1 MAKHLVTGGA
11 NDPLLPLIREAINS
25 ADEIELAVAFIK
37 SSGLELLYP
46 ALQEAVAE
54 RGARLTLLTSDYL
67 DVTDP
72 QALRDLML
80 LVDRDADV
88 RIFQTSGRDSF
99 HLKAYIFVRRR
110 SETGFDGVAFVGS
123 SNISRPALT
132 DGIEWNY
139 RIQSDTNSGDLEG
152 FNEIRTEFTKLLAH
166 SAVTPLTYEWIANY
180 EQRRTPIVP
189 SVAPGSTDPEIPTPL
204 PNKIQSD
211 ALAALAA
218 SRAQGFKRG
227 LVVLA
232 TGLGKTFLAAFD
244 AEAMGTR
251 KVLFVAHREEILL
264 QAEKTFLRIHPH
276 AKVGSFGNGARDTEA
291 DFLFASVQTLGRAA
305 HLGTFAP
312 DHFDYVVVDEFHHA
326 HATTYRRLLQHFTP
340 KFLLGLTATPKR
352 TDQSDILSLC
362 DNNLVFA
369 RDLVFGVSEGYLCP
383 FSYFG
388 IYDETVEYD
397 HIPWRNGKFDPESLT
412 NKLATTA
419 RFLHVLKE
427 WREKGTS
434 RTLAF
439 CSSKKHAQ
447 FMADQFVA
455 SGVRAAAVYQD
466 SGMARDASLALLKSG
481 DLEVVFS
488 VDLFSEGVDIPEVDT
503 VLMLRPTESQV
514 LFLQQLGRGL
524 RKCPGKERLVILD
537 FIGNHRAFL
546 NKPQALFNIE
556 GNFRALALFARQARD
571 RSLPL
576 PPGCFVNYDLEIID
590 FLQALAGDG
599 PTVDYQNLK
608 ATLSRRPSLT
618 EYYHSGA
625 SLTQMRRTAGS
636 WWGLVRDAEDLD
648 AQESECFARHQDF
661 LRDVETTRFEKC
673 FKAVLLESLLDL
685 DGFATPPTLDAL
697 ASQALA
703 VFRRRRA
710 FIGDLPADFQAID
723 SIAQAEWRRYW
734 DRNPVNAWIGGN
746 LQSPEAAWFAVTD
759 GRFCPKFTVPAEELQ
774 TFSGMLQQI
783 VEYRLANYKKNLTH
797 NPQLAAADGTEIPFF
812 ANLDIACGHFRSG
825 DTTVGAF
832 KRLPAHYGPL
842 QTNLHFIAR
851 ASGNSM
857 NGGEQPIRDADY
869 MLLERSH
876 RPSLTPQDGATVVVA
891 RPGANGADEYVL
903 RTAAAQIDGTTAMR
917 PQNPDPAYRAFE
929 FDSSMESVATLVRI
943 LDPLDLAIGEEF
955 KRQDIPG
962 LFGEQFN
969 PGNWHSGHVSLP
981 SKKAHVLL
989 VTLNKQG
996 HSPDHRYID
1005 RFDSTGRTFY
1015 WQSQNSTTP
1024 ASTRGRELINH
1035 MSNGVSVHLFVREN
1049 KMAAPGISGPF
1060 RYCGRITYATH
1071 FGSAPINFEW
1081 TLDSWRRED

>member
-11 NDPLLPLIREAINS
+11 NDPLLPLIRDAINS

-37 SSGLELLYP
+37 SSGLELLFP
-46 ALQEAVAE
+46 ALQEAVVE
-54 RGARLTLLTSDYL
+54 RGAKLTLLTSDYL
-67 DVTDP
+67 DVTDS

-80 LVDRDADV
+80 LADRGADTRV
-88 RIFQTSGRDSF
+88 FQTSGNDSF
-99 HLKAYIFVRRR
+99 HLKAYIFVRRH
-110 SETGFDGVAFVGS
+110 SENGLDGVAFVGS

-139 RIQSDTNSGDLEG
+139 RVQSDTNSGDVEG
-152 FNEIRTEFTKLLAH
+152 FHEIRAEFARLLTH
-166 SAVTPLTYEWIANY
+166 PAVTSLTYEWIADY
-180 EQRRTPIVP
+180 ELRRTLIVP
-189 SVAPGSTDPEIPTPL
+189 AVAPGATDPESRTPT
-204 PNKIQSD
+204 PNKIQGY
-211 ALAALAA
+211 ALEALAA
-218 SRAQGFKRG
+218 SRAAGYKRG

-232 TGLGKTFLAAFD
+232 TGLGKTYLAAFD
-244 AEAMGTR
+244 AREMGVHR
-251 KVLFVAHREEILL
+251 VLFVAHREEILL

-291 DFLFASVQTLGRAA
+291 DLLFASVQTLGRAA

-340 KFLLGLTATPKR
+340 QFLLGLTATPKR

-362 DNNLVFA
+362 DNNLVFE
-369 RDLVFGVSEGYLCP
+369 RNLVVGVTEGYLCP
-383 FSYFG
+383 FTYFG
-388 IYDETVEYD
+388 IYDTTVEYD

-419 RFLHVLKE
+419 RFKHVLKV
-427 WREKGTS
+427 WREKGTK

-439 CSSKKHAQ
+439 CSSKKHAK
-447 FMADQFVA
+447 FMADQFA
-455 SGVRAAAVYQD
+455 AAGVRAAAVYEN
-466 SGMARDASLALLKSG
+466 SGIARDASLALLKSG
-481 DLEVVFS
+481 ELEVIFS

-556 GNFRALALFARQARD
+556 SNFRALARFARQARD

-618 EYYHSGA
+618 EYFHSGA
-625 SLTQMRRTAGS
+625 SLTKMRQTAGS

-648 AQESECFARHQDF
+648 AQESECFARHQEF

-685 DGFATPPTLDAL
+685 DGFATPPTLDVL
-697 ASQALA
+697 ATQALA
-703 VFRRRRA
+703 VFRRRPP
-710 FIGDLPADFQAID
+710 FIADLPADFQDID
-723 SIAQAEWRRYW
+723 SIAQDDWRRYW

-746 LQSPEAAWFAVTD
+746 LQSPETAWFQVAD
-759 GRFCPKFTVPAEELQ
+759 SRFCPKFTVPAEELQ

-783 VEYRLANYKKNLTH
+783 VEYRLANYRRNLNH
-797 NPQLAAADGTEIPFF
+797 NPQHTPDDGTEIPLF
-812 ANLDIACGHFRSG
+812 ANLNIACGHFRGG
-825 DTTVGAF
+825 DTTVGTF
-832 KRLPAHYGPL
+832 KRLPARYGPL
-842 QTNLHFIAR
+842 RANLHFIAR
-851 ASGNSM
+851 ASGDSM
-857 NGGEQPIRDADY
+857 NGGQQPIRNGDY
-869 MLLERSH
+869 MLLERNR
-876 RPSLTPQDGATVVVA
+876 RPSLTPQDGTTVVVA
-891 RPGANGADEYVL
+891 RPSTIGSDEYVL
-903 RTAAAQIDGTTAMR
+903 RTAVAHIDGTTAMR
-917 PQNPDPAYRAFE
+917 PQNPDPEYREFV

-943 LDPLDLAIGEEF
+943 LDPLDLVIGEEF
-955 KRQDIPG
+955 KRPDIPG
-962 LFGEQFN
+962 LFGVQFS
-969 PGNWHSGHVSLP
+969 PGNWHSGHVRLP
-981 SKKAHVLL
+981 AQKAHVLL
-989 VTLNKQG
+989 VTLNKRGQ
-996 HSPDHRYID
+996 SSDHRYVD
-1005 RFDSTGRTFY
+1005 RFDDTGRKFY
-1015 WQSQNSTTP
+1015 WQSQNATTP
-1024 ASTRGRELINH
+1024 TGARGRELINH
-1035 MSNGVSVHLFVREN
+1035 VANGVSVHLFVRES
-1049 KMAAPGISGPF
+1049 KMSSPGISGAF
-1060 RYCGRITYATH
+1060 RYYGRVTYATH
-1071 FGSAPINFEW
+1071 AGSAPINFEW
-1081 TLDSWRRED
+1081 TLDR